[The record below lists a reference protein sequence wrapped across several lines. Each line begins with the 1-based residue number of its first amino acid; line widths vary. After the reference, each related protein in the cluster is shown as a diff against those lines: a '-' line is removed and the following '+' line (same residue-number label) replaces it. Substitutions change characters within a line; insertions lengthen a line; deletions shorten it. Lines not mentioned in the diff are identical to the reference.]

1 MSDRRNQVQV
11 GILFIASVIILVAGI
26 LWFKEYTIGGQT
38 YNLIAEF
45 ESTSGLIKGDPVE
58 VKGVSS
64 GKVAEIRFEGGLA
77 LVTLQLNRSVEL
89 HHGTTVAI
97 ENAGLMGQKVVAIYP
112 GPQDGVLLGDG
123 AVIHGDYRG
132 GITELLGGVGG
143 ALNTFETLAGRIDS
157 LLVSFDASRQDQL
170 DRTLTNLERATGELA
185 TLLEDN
191 RDDLGQGIKDLAAA
205 MAEVRSMVDGRG
217 EQFGEALDSASGA
230 MARFDSTLTGL
241 DTTVA
246 RMDSLLAKVESGK
259 GTLGRVIQDDGLYY
273 EMVVTLRDAKALL
286 KDLRENPKRYFKVS
300 IF

>member
-1 MSDRRNQVQV
+1 MGDRRNQVQV
-11 GILFIASVIILVAGI
+11 GVVFIASVVILVAGI

-38 YNLIAEF
+38 YNLVAEF
-45 ESTSGLIKGDPVE
+45 ESTSGLVKGDPVE

-64 GKVAEIRFEGGLA
+64 GKVADIRFEAGQA
-77 LVTLQLNRSVEL
+77 LVTLQLKGSVEL

-112 GPQDGVLLGDG
+112 GPQDGVVLHDG
-123 AVIHGDYRG
+123 AVIHGDYRAG
-132 GITELLGGVGG
+132 MAELLGGVGG
-143 ALNTFETLAGRIDS
+143 ALNTFETLATRIDS
-157 LLVSFDASRQDQL
+157 LLASFDASRQDQL
-170 DRTLTNLERATGELA
+170 DRTLTNVERATGELA

-191 RDDLGQGIKDLAAA
+191 REDLGQGIEDLAVA
-205 MAEVRSMVDGRG
+205 MGEVRSVVEGRG
-217 EQFGEALDSASGA
+217 EQFGEALDGASSAV
-230 MARFDSTLTGL
+230 ARLDSTLTVL
-241 DTTVA
+241 DSTVS
-246 RMDSLLAKVESGK
+246 RMDSLLARVESGK

>member
-1 MSDRRNQVQV
+1 MGDRRNQVQV
-11 GILFIASVIILVAGI
+11 GILFISAVILLVAAI
-26 LWFKEYTIGGQT
+26 LWFKEYTIGEKT
-38 YNLIAEF
+38 YDLIAEF
-45 ESTSGLIKGDPVE
+45 ESTSGLVEGDPVE
-58 VKGVSS
+58 VKGLPS
-64 GKVAEIRFEGGLA
+64 GKVDDIRFERGLA

-112 GPQDGVLLGDG
+112 GPLGGVLLGDG
-123 AVIHGDYRG
+123 AVIKGHYRA

-143 ALNTFETLAGRIDS
+143 ALNTFETLAARIDS

-170 DRTLTNLERATGELA
+170 DRTLTNIERATGELA
-185 TLLEDN
+185 MLLEDN
-191 RDDLGQGIKDLAAA
+191 RDDLGQGIKDLAVA
-205 MAEVRSMVDGRG
+205 MSEVRSMVDGRG

-230 MARFDSTLTGL
+230 VAKLDSTLTSL

-273 EMVVTLRDAKALL
+273 ELVVTLRDAKALL
-286 KDLRENPKRYFKVS
+286 RDVRENPKRYFKVS